1 MLCTE
6 NTADRK
12 KQQKIMSPFVH
23 LYEYDKSYVKQENKM
38 MLWGS
43 VLAISLLTSLYS
55 LSLKSVQKHYI
66 NEKKDFFLFSVLL
79 NLFQSIFLLLLP
91 PFGGVHF
98 TLDSIVYG
106 SLSGLL
112 VLANYLLVVRAMSIG
127 PLILTTSLI
136 SLYIVVPIFY
146 GLFFWNESLSLSSVI
161 GLVLFFVSI
170 FLVSNATYFEENTV
184 KKIEIRWL
192 VYMLLAFA
200 CSGATSIISKQYA
213 IIRLDGNKE
222 FLLASRFSNII
233 LSAALYLLF
242 LSINR
247 SSRRSHTK
255 PGRTYLMLCAAA
267 GATMAGANTLFMR
280 YINASSSSFFFPAI
294 QASGAIM
301 MFIFSILV
309 FRERL
314 SKKALIGFAVSILA
328 IILLSL

>member
-1 MLCTE
+1 
-6 NTADRK
+6 
-12 KQQKIMSPFVH
+12 
-23 LYEYDKSYVKQENKM
+23 
-38 MLWGS
+38 
-43 VLAISLLTSLYS
+43 
-55 LSLKSVQKHYI
+55 VQKHYI

-98 TLDSIVYG
+98 SWDSILYG
-106 SLSGLL
+106 SFSGLL
-112 VLANYLLVVRAMSIG
+112 VLANYLLVVRAMSTG

-146 GLFFWNESLSLSSVI
+146 GLIFWNESLSLSSVI
-161 GLVLFFVSI
+161 GLVLFFASI
-170 FLVSNATYFEENTV
+170 FLVSNATYYEEDAV
-184 KKIEIRWL
+184 KKIEIKWL

-213 IIRLDGNKE
+213 IIQIDGNKE

-242 LSINR
+242 TSMNR
-247 SSRRSHTK
+247 SSQRSHTK
-255 PGRTYLMLCAAA
+255 PDRTYLMLCVAA

-280 YINASSSSFFFPAI
+280 YVNASSSSFFFPAI

-301 MFIFSILV
+301 MFIFSILI
-309 FRERL
+309 FKERL